1 MVRICPQLLSLYSV
15 PHTVIIDRCFSP
27 PSWVLLSSGCRILI
41 PTLDNF
47 DLSWDFAS
55 LNYPRVEIFRKSP
68 LLSQLGVCSESIHF
82 QSFAALFFWGVGRN
96 MPPTDAVNLQIIA
109 GLLEEG
115 HKLLK
120 EG

>member
-1 MVRICPQLLSLYSV
+1 MVRICPQLLSLYFV
-15 PHTVIIDRCFSP
+15 PLTVIIGRCFSP
-27 PSWVLLSSGCRILI
+27 PSWVLLSCRILI
-41 PTLDNF
+41 PPLDNF
-47 DLSWDFAS
+47 DLSCDFAS

-68 LLSQLGVCSESIHF
+68 LLSQLGVYSESIHF
-82 QSFAALFFWGVGRN
+82 QSFAALFFWGVGEN

-109 GLLEEG
+109 GLLGEG